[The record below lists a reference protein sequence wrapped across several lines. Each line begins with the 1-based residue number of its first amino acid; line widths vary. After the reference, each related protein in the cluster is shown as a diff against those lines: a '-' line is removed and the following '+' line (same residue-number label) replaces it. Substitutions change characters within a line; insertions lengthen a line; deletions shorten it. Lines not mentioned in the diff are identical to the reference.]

1 MDIVSFIPAAAY
13 INVFNRLFPHPS
25 LGCTAQFLHFFLAG
39 NVFLPSD
46 YLNFSPLYFPQLV
59 NIFFEL
65 KIDPTN
71 LVEASLTLNKV
82 EGLLQVPHN
91 AA

>member
-13 INVFNRLFPHPS
+13 INIFNRFFPYPS
-25 LGCTAQFLHFFLAG
+25 LGCTAQFLQFFLAG

-46 YLNFSPLYFPQLV
+46 YLNFPPLYFPQLV

-65 KIDPTN
+65 EIDPTN